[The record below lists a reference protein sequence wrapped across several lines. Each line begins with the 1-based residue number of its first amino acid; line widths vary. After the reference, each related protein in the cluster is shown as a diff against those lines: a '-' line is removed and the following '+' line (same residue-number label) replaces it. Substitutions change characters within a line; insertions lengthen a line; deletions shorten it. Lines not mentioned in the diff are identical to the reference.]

1 MSCILFQ
8 YGHTGFWLQ
17 DENEQ
22 GDKEGTE
29 EQDDTRAP
37 GKKSSAHPVLLEYKD
52 APSYLKF
59 NPYIRSGY
67 RGYLSTKM
75 CLER

>member
-1 MSCILFQ
+1 
-8 YGHTGFWLQ
+8 LQ
-17 DENEQ
+17 DEN
-22 GDKEGTE
+22 GDIGKEGE
-29 EQDDTRAP
+29 EDQDGTCVP
-37 GKKSSAHPVLLEYKD
+37 GKKSSAHPVLLDYKD

-67 RGYLSTKM
+67 RGFLSTKM

>member
-1 MSCILFQ
+1 
-8 YGHTGFWLQ
+8 LQ
-17 DENEQ
+17 DDND
-22 GDKEGTE
+22 GRGKEGE
-29 EQDDTRAP
+29 EDNDDICVP
-37 GKKSSAHPVLLEYKD
+37 GKKSGVHPVLLDYKD

>member
-1 MSCILFQ
+1 
-8 YGHTGFWLQ
+8 LQ
-17 DENEQ
+17 DDNSNDR
-22 GDKEGTE
+22 GKEGE
-29 EQDDTRAP
+29 EDQNDTCLA
-37 GKKSSAHPVLLEYKD
+37 GKKSSVPPVLLDYKD